1 MAKIQ
6 RAELTLLYDL
16 SGLDAGDEGYIDL
29 AESLSMLNRKLF
41 EQGRLYHI
49 SSIETVLST
58 PNAQGVNQ
66 GDFCNIGVARAPN
79 TWVTANAWY
88 KALKTWQAMRAEV
101 LDKNP
106 SLQSKWDDF
115 KVYLNNDHFDAG
127 QTNNLTPAFS
137 KEGEWNMATMTLPD
151 WSVGDTAKEFE
162 VGLCDDDVG
171 SVPAGNLTYGGIIYN
186 YQESRARVS
195 GGQPDV
201 PANASL
207 SWGIRLLDMGGQES
221 ELTDQ
226 IIGENDYPPYDL
238 DEYPGTS
245 ANEPLTLMGMVTANA
260 YNLEQSRPGGYVPC
274 GVLKVNLS
282 DDSQPLM
289 GPGLVIRMTPGTYK
303 GVHAPTMRQ

>member
-6 RAELTLLYDL
+6 RANLSLLYDL
-16 SGLDAGDEGYIDL
+16 SGLDAGDDGFIDL
-29 AESLSMLNRKLF
+29 AESLSMVNRKLF

-49 SSIETVLST
+49 SSMQLVLLDPT
-58 PNAQGVNQ
+58 AQGVVQ
-66 GDFCNIGVARAPN
+66 GDYCQLTVLTAPN

-88 KALKTWQAMRAEV
+88 KAKKVWQAMRAEV

-115 KVYLNNDHFDAG
+115 KVYLNNDHFDAS
-127 QTNNLTPAFS
+127 QTNNLTPAS
-137 KEGEWNMATMTLPD
+137 AKEGEWNMATMTLPD
-151 WSVGDTAKEFE
+151 WSVGDTAKEFD

-171 SVPAGNLTYGGIIYN
+171 TVPGGNLTYGGIIYN
-186 YQESRARVS
+186 YQESRARVT
-195 GGQPDV
+195 GGQPSVED
-201 PANASL
+201 PANA
-207 SWGIRLLDMGGQES
+207 WGIRLLDMGGQES

-245 ANEPLTLMGMVTANA
+245 ANEMLSLMTTISTNA
-260 YNLEQSRPGGYVPC
+260 YNLEQTLPGGYVPC
-274 GVLKVNLS
+274 GVLKVHLT
-282 DDSQPLM
+282 DGSQPLM
-289 GPGLVIRMTPGTYK
+289 EPGLLIKLTPGSYK